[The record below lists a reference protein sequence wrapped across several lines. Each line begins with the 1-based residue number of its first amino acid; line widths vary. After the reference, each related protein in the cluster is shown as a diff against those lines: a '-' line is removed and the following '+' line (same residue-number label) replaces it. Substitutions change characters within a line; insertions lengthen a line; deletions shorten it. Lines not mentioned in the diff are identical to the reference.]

1 MDGFKA
7 YKIFMATKLHFTTE
21 KYDVF
26 EKQGRV
32 SGSRTTFEKRNDR
45 FLFEKLANK
54 FKNEQELAHFF
65 VANFAYGNRNVIYSE
80 ESDSYYKEWIRRK
93 ESRTHIFQQ
102 DLQEIENHLEVNK
115 IPSSELFSIESG
127 APELLKLYLG
137 GHVTLET
144 MVIVNEFDN
153 FLQSWEPLIMM
164 WHDAFLVI
172 RKAKRFVRFDR
183 DRLQSIYTNF
193 KETLTEYNYGPYEL
207 QIS

>member
-26 EKQGRV
+26 EKEGRV
-32 SGSRTTFEKRNDR
+32 TGSRSTFEKRNDR
-45 FLFEKLANK
+45 FLFEKLSNK
-54 FKNEQELAHFF
+54 FKSEQDLAHFF

-80 ESDSYYKEWIRRK
+80 ESDSFYREWTRRK
-93 ESRTHIFQQ
+93 ESRTQIFKQ
-102 DLQEIENHLEVNK
+102 DLDTIENHVWVNK
-115 IPSSELFSIESG
+115 IQPSELFSIESG

-137 GHVTLET
+137 GHVTLES
-144 MVIVNEFDN
+144 MVIINEFEN

-164 WHDAFLVI
+164 WHDAFLII
-172 RKAKRFVRFDR
+172 RKAKRFVRFDQ
-183 DRLQSIYTNF
+183 DKLQSIYKQH
-193 KETLTEYNYGPYEL
+193 KETLTEYNHGPYEL